1 MKNILFFTFLLAL
14 GGCTN
19 FFTIKP
25 AQLSGVEVSEEKA
38 AEIVSSLHGRAQKLT
53 SLKALARIEVIYR
66 DRNSSLRYGLILQ
79 RPDLMRIEGLP
90 LNGTYS
96 LSVLTSHAG
105 QLQLID
111 HTKKHVTFAPLTK
124 SALEALIQI
133 PADPNTLLDY
143 LAGYAPLRSM
153 DYAKADF
160 SVYRDESI
168 NRYHIVDRQ
177 SGNYWQARIGD
188 LKLKR
193 AQFRTTSSAAPYLE
207 LNYSY
212 DDSAKLDQIV
222 FLIPEKDLKI
232 KLQYQ
237 VLQENQEIRSGMFEP
252 QAPAGYEL
260 KALVLD

>member
-1 MKNILFFTFLLAL
+1 MRIIFLLIAVL
-14 GGCTN
+14 GFSACSN

-25 AQLSGVEVSEEKA
+25 AQLSGFEVSEDKA
-38 AEIVSSLHGRAQKLT
+38 AEVVSALHKNAQAL
-53 SLKALARIEVIYR
+53 SSVKALARIEVIYR

-79 RPDLMRIEGLP
+79 RPDLMRVEGLP

-96 LSVLTSHAG
+96 LSVLTSFAG

-111 HTKKHVTFAPLTK
+111 HTKKTVTFAPLTK

-143 LAGYAPLRSM
+143 LAGYAPLQSA
-153 DYAKADF
+153 DYAGADYT
-160 SVYRDESI
+160 VYRDDSI

-177 SGNYWQARIGD
+177 TGNYWQARIGD

-193 AQFRTTSSAAPYLE
+193 AQFRSASTAAPYLE
-207 LNYSY
+207 LTYSY

-222 FLIPEKDLKI
+222 FLIPDKDLKI

-237 VLQENQEIRSGMFEP
+237 VLQENQEIRAGMFEP
-252 QAPAGYEL
+252 QAPSGYAL
-260 KALVLD
+260 KALDLD